1 LEEKELLASENKNY
15 RILLLVGA
23 LFGLLGSIA
32 LAVGMF
38 ISFGVVSGGVDVF
51 GIVIVTI
58 VLGIA
63 IVHLLTFI
71 GTLSPRGLM
80 VNDER
85 PALFSLALFIFA
97 PITIISGYATPLYYL
112 LEQGNLLLVSADY
125 GFYITFIGA
134 AFMLIAFFFMAWIF
148 AWKNRLSTTG
158 GLNLGGGNEIVL
170 VRILRILMAILSIF
184 AAIGT
189 ILGLC
194 LSIYQSG
201 STPVAALLYSAPAG
215 LDLKALAFIIL
226 LGGTFFTSLF
236 VLLSNL
242 NVLKTTRSELPLLAF
257 VGLLIFMPGY
267 TPPGVII
274 DVWSS
279 PIYELLNF
287 LNLINSTS
295 TQTLT
300 AIGWILFTSI
310 LIFILALIIGVLT
323 FYFARS
329 ATSSPRAPKTT
340 GALEAK
346 KKKGKFPTGPPS
358 APVGDL
364 SSTLSASAG
373 PSGPPSMSGPP
384 SSSQPVVSS
393 EPPTPPTFI
402 PTTSTASVSGPPS
415 ETPTCP
421 FCGKTLRFIE
431 EYQRWYCDSCA
442 QYV

>member
-1 LEEKELLASENKNY
+1 LASENKNY
-15 RILLLVGA
+15 RVLLLIGA
-23 LFGLLGSIA
+23 LLGLLGAIA

-63 IVHLLTFI
+63 IVNLLTFI

-80 VNDER
+80 VDDER

-97 PITIISGYATPLYYL
+97 PITIISNYASPLYYL
-112 LEQGNLLLVSADY
+112 LEQGNSLLSSADY
-125 GFYITFIGA
+125 AFYITFIGA
-134 AFMLIAFFFMAWIF
+134 AFMLIAFFFMAWIY
-148 AWKNRLSTTG
+148 AWKNRFSSTG
-158 GLNLGGGNEIVL
+158 GLNLSGNTEIGL
-170 VRILRILMAILSIF
+170 VRVLRIIMSFLVIVASI
-184 AAIGT
+184 GL
-189 ILGLC
+189 ILGMSLPTYSGTGTVQGLL
-194 LSIYQSG
+194 LSG
-201 STPVAALLYSAPAG
+201 VGGG

-242 NVLKTTRSELPLLAF
+242 GALKTTRSEVPLLAF
-257 VGLLIFMPGY
+257 LGLVIFIPGY
-267 TPPGVII
+267 APPGAELG
-274 DVWSS
+274 VWSS
-279 PIYELLNF
+279 PIFELLQF
-287 LNLINSTS
+287 LSGINSNATITMS
-295 TQTLT
+295 VW
-300 AIGWILFTSI
+300 GWILFMGI
-310 LIFILALIIGVLT
+310 LIFILALIVGVLT

-329 ATSSPRAPKTT
+329 ATVSPRAPKTT
-340 GALEAK
+340 GRLEAK

-364 SSTLSASAG
+364 STTLSAGASAAT
-373 PSGPPSMSGPP
+373 SGPPVG
-384 SSSQPVVSS
+384 SQPVVSS
-393 EPPTPPTFI
+393 EPPTPPSFM
-402 PTTSTASVSGPPS
+402 PSATSAAGPAS